1 MVVSLHK
8 SVVKS
13 AGDNED
19 SKKIV
24 EKLIQSFNQLL
35 PKIGITVKKSL
46 VSASTWK
53 NRDQMD
59 KVKLEIKVYYA
70 HYAL

>member
-35 PKIGITVKKSL
+35 PKIGTTVKKSL

-59 KVKLEIKVYYA
+59 QVKLEIKVYYA